1 MKTTHRFRIAQTADG
16 GLLYELS
23 VDGVPVGRDDF
34 LGVEESTQGDVP
46 DSILDLMVRRGVQRT
61 TATAFLWAFLEER
74 KKRQAAS
81 GGLVKWEQAIECD
94 R

>member
-1 MKTTHRFRIAQTADG
+1 VKATHRFRVAQTADG

-46 DSILDLMVRRGVQRT
+46 ESILDLMVRRGVQRT

-74 KKRQAAS
+74 KRRQEA
-81 GGLVKWEQAIECD
+81 GGALFQWEGEIECD